1 MMHRIACVFIMFI
14 SVNVSAND
22 ADAARAWLERM
33 SLAIK
38 HVNYQGILV
47 YGGRTQ
53 WETLAIHHAVIDGV
67 EYEKLMHLAGDPRA
81 IIRHGANNEERNTS
95 PANPLTQGLIHAS
108 ADLNAFYELT
118 LAAKQRIAGRMAQ
131 QIDIVTRDRYR
142 YSYRLWLDTETALLL
157 GSELVNLDGQTLE
170 RMQFADVMIGHD
182 IARAMFEPDEQ
193 SHFQAV
199 SVPHAHDSDHEA
211 LQQWQSSWLPRGF
224 SVASQSVRE
233 DEQQRLITRMY
244 TDGLAAFTVFVHFE
258 EAPSMP
264 SMVRQWG
271 ATTAVVRYQTYR
283 KQPVRIAVVGEIP
296 KHTAEKIAL
305 SITRP

>member
-1 MMHRIACVFIMFI
+1 MRRLACCCLLLFSVQTLADDSDIA
-14 SVNVSAND
+14 
-22 ADAARAWLERM
+22 REWLERM

-38 HVNYQGILV
+38 EINYQGTLV
-47 YGGRTQ
+47 YGGRAQ

-67 EYEKLMHLAGDPRA
+67 EYEKLLHLTGDPRA
-81 IIRHGANNEERNTS
+81 IIRHGINNDDRNPS

-108 ADLNAFYELT
+108 ADLNAFYELS
-118 LAAKQRIAGRMAQ
+118 LGDQQRIAGRMAQ
-131 QIDIVTRDRYR
+131 QIEIVTRDRYR

-157 GSELVNLDGQTLE
+157 GSELLSLDGQPLE
-170 RMQFADVMIGHD
+170 RLQFAEVDIGHD
-182 IARAMFEPDEQ
+182 IPRATFEPDEH

-199 SVPHAHDSDHEA
+199 PNTRWQTADAESST
-211 LQQWQSSWLPRGF
+211 QWQASWLPRGF
-224 SVASQSVRE
+224 SVASQSLRE
-233 DEQQRLITRMY
+233 DDQQRLITRMY

-271 ATTAVVRYQTYR
+271 ATTAVVRYQAYEQQ
-283 KQPVRIAVVGEIP
+283 KVRVAVVGEIP
-296 KHTAEKIAL
+296 KHTAEKIAA

>member
-1 MMHRIACVFIMFI
+1 MMRRLACCCLLLI
-14 SVNVSAND
+14 SVQAL
-22 ADAARAWLERM
+22 ADDSHIAREWLERM

-38 HVNYQGILV
+38 QINYQGTLV

-67 EYEKLMHLAGDPRA
+67 EYEKLLHLTGDPRA
-81 IIRHGANNEERNTS
+81 IIRHGSKNEDRAPS

-108 ADLNAFYELT
+108 ADLNAFYELS
-118 LAAKQRIAGRMAQ
+118 LGEQQRIAGRMAQ
-131 QIDIVTRDRYR
+131 QIEIITRDRYR

-157 GSELVNLDGQTLE
+157 GSELLNLDGQPLE
-170 RMQFADVMIGHD
+170 RLQFAEVDIGHD
-182 IARAMFEPDEQ
+182 IPRATFEPDEQ

-199 SVPHAHDSDHEA
+199 SSLRREIAVNES
-211 LQQWQSSWLPRGF
+211 LQWQAAWLPRGF
-224 SVASQSVRE
+224 SVASQSLRE

-271 ATTAVVRYQTYR
+271 ATTAVVRYQHYG
-283 KQPVRIAVVGEIP
+283 KQQVRVAVVGEIP
-296 KHTAEKIAL
+296 KHTAEKIAA